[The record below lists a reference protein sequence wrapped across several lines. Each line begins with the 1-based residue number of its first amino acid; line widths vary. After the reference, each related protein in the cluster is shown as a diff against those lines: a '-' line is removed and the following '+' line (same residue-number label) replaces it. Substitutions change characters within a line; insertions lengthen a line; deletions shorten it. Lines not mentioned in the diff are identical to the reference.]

1 MGEGIVHTSSLP
13 KPWVPAAL
21 AGGLAAAVPLR
32 NTCGMRDSRD
42 PTERVERTDRVVE
55 RTDRVVEQPVTPG
68 VTSPQTNVNVAGTGT
83 TAAPAYSP
91 AWGVARV
98 VTLIF
103 TVIEILLLLRFILR
117 LAGANA
123 DQPLVSA
130 LYGVTEPLTR
140 PFQGIFPTPSGT
152 PVFDVAALLAILFF
166 FLVGAFIVALT
177 RAISGRAAA

>member
-1 MGEGIVHTSSLP
+1 
-13 KPWVPAAL
+13 
-21 AGGLAAAVPLR
+21 
-32 NTCGMRDSRD
+32 MRDRRD

-55 RTDRVVEQPVTPG
+55 RTDHVVEQPVAPG
-68 VTSPQTNVNVAGTGT
+68 ITSPQTNVNVAGTGT
-83 TAAPAYSP
+83 TAVGTSP
-91 AWGVARV
+91 VWGIARV
-98 VTLIF
+98 ITLIF

-166 FLVGAFIVALT
+166 FLLGAFIVALV
-177 RAISGRAAA
+177 RAIAGRAAA

>member
-1 MGEGIVHTSSLP
+1 
-13 KPWVPAAL
+13 
-21 AGGLAAAVPLR
+21 
-32 NTCGMRDSRD
+32 MRDPGD

-55 RTDRVVEQPVTPG
+55 RTDRTVERPVAPVAPG

>member
-1 MGEGIVHTSSLP
+1 
-13 KPWVPAAL
+13 
-21 AGGLAAAVPLR
+21 
-32 NTCGMRDSRD
+32 MRDPRD
-42 PTERVERTDRVVE
+42 PTERIEPTDRVVE
-55 RTDRVVEQPVTPG
+55 RTDRVVERPVAPVAPG
-68 VTSPQTNVNVAGTGT
+68 VTSPQTNVNVAGSGR
-83 TAAPAYSP
+83 TAVAESP
-91 AWGVARV
+91 VWGIARV
-98 VTLIF
+98 ITLIF

-166 FLVGAFIVALT
+166 FLLGAFIIALV
-177 RAISGRAAA
+177 RAIAGRAAA